1 MPEFLDPNLT
11 LAQAGLVLEQEFMQR
26 FGERE
31 YERLYQT
38 IDLSAQELSTSQED
52 LILGT
57 LGLIGKTSNQTNLL
71 FALIWLSKKEMSNPT
86 AQEMLRILR
95 QQTVAEVLQ
104 KARNAR
110 SQQKA
115 PTD

>member
-1 MPEFLDPNLT
+1 MSQFLDPNRT
-11 LAQAGLVLEQEFMQR
+11 LAQAGPVLEQEFMQR

-52 LILGT
+52 LILATIGI
-57 LGLIGKTSNQTNLL
+57 IGKTTNQTNLL
-71 FALIWLSKKEMSNPT
+71 LALIWLSKKEMSNPN

-95 QQTVAEVLQ
+95 EQTVAEVLQ
-104 KARNAR
+104 KARNAAN
-110 SQQKA
+110 QQKTPA
-115 PTD
+115 D